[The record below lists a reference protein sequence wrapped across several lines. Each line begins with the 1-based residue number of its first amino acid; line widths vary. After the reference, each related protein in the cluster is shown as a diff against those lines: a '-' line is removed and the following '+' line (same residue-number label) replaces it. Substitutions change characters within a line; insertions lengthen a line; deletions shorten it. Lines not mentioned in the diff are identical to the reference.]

1 MNKSKMEHS
10 KTILEYLVMI
20 NELSYSG
27 IGRELNITPQQ
38 FSDWIKKRR
47 PIPHERLQALANY
60 FGVEEAVLID
70 NHQYAKPITSLAKIE
85 LHMLLVEQKVEQLEV
100 EGADEEDIEAYRNK
114 KLKLQ
119 QEREDELRLAR
130 IAVVLQQRDE
140 RIDAL
145 IDIVL
150 DELEAGQIEDL
161 RRKLQKGDV

>member
-1 MNKSKMEHS
+1 MNKSEMGRS

-47 PIPHERLQALANY
+47 PIPQERLQALANY
-60 FGVEEAVLID
+60 FGVEEGVLID
-70 NHQYAKPITSLAKIE
+70 SQQYAKPITSLAKIE

-100 EGADEEDIEAYRNK
+100 EGADEEDIEPYRK
-114 KLKLQ
+114 KKFKLQ

-130 IAVVLQQRDE
+130 IAIVLQQRDE
-140 RIDAL
+140 RIDSF

-161 RRKLQKGDV
+161 RKKIQKGDV